1 MQQRFVTMLEM
12 QDGMNRK
19 VHPDW
24 VNQGFAWYRA
34 AWIECAELMEHYG
47 YKWWKKQEPDQAQ
60 VELEIIDIWHFG
72 MSALFDGR
80 SIGDIAAGMCAELEQ
95 APPETLPFRE
105 AVEAV
110 AAHTLQTRSFSVSRF
125 WSLLESAGMDA
136 DDLFTR
142 YVGKNV
148 LNVFRQ
154 DHGYKQGTY
163 IKQWHGREDNEHLVE
178 LLDGLDPARADY
190 REAVYAALAGRYQAV
205 LAETSA

>member
-1 MQQRFVTMLEM
+1 MLQRFITMLEM

-24 VNQGFAWYRA
+24 VSQDFAWYRA

-47 YKWWKKQEPDQAQ
+47 YKWWKKQHPDQAQ
-60 VELEIIDIWHFG
+60 VELEVIDIWHFG

-80 SIGDIAAGMCAELEQ
+80 SIPQIAQAMCDELAADPPAG
-95 APPETLPFRE
+95 LPFRE

-110 AAHTLQTRSFSVSRF
+110 AGHALATRSFSVSRF
-125 WSLLESAGMDA
+125 WNLLQAAGMDA
-136 DDLFTR
+136 DDLFRR

-154 DHGYKQGTY
+154 DHGYKDGSY
-163 IKQWHGREDNEHLVE
+163 IKQWQGREDNEHLVE
-178 LLDGLDPARADY
+178 VLQALDAARPDYRQAVYDGLAARY
-190 REAVYAALAGRYQAV
+190 QRVLAGV
-205 LAETSA
+205 SA